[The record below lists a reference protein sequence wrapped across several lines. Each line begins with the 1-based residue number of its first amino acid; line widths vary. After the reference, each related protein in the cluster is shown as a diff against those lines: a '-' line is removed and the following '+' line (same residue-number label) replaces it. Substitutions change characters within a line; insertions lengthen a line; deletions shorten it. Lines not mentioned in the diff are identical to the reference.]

1 MVYVASS
8 MRSAKLFWVSK
19 PKKLNKINKKAAL
32 WGSFFCC
39 WLVVQKFYR
48 RCGRVVR
55 ILRKNTQLVVD
66 WLLNSSQSISQAYAN
81 NKRIIASGR
90 ITFRGGRGTVK
101 RASGVKDFC
110 KALVSRH

>member
-1 MVYVASS
+1 MWLAVCE
-8 MRSAKLFWVSK
+8 
-19 PKKLNKINKKAAL
+19 AL
-32 WGSFFCC
+32 SFFGSQNLKNSTKSTRKLLFGAAFFVAGLLCRSFTGAAGG
-39 WLVVQKFYR
+39 LYGF
-48 RCGRVVR
+48 CGKTR
-55 ILRKNTQLVVD
+55 QLVVD